1 MPPQAEPT
9 HKPTRRS
16 RRPKRITGPPVSQT
30 PSAPEPELSS
40 GTSPDKRTDQPMR
53 ILQRSEQQSTLDPA
67 SAVDMQLPPHTPPR
81 SRSTYDGSTI
91 KQRKGN
97 DSAPEISQ
105 NRKRTPKAQGRKQ
118 SGSASPLPAPNGT
131 PISALQSQ
139 STTPNRTNETPVRAY
154 AGPTF
159 HASPAASSLPMPK
172 FFSRSVPNVDK
183 TTSLKTMME
192 QEAPDTTSGSEGS
205 PSQENSQ
212 PAHNHRVREESP
224 LDIFFRAD
232 REAKEKIRPTRA
244 SGTESPNDQARLSA
258 SPSGSQTPMRHHS
271 RHPTNSSLS
280 AMFPLEIDGPAPELS
295 SSPSLTSAIRDI
307 HTDRAVV
314 SSSSSLSEAE
324 RKEEQRKAQ
333 TQALKQMLFSPRPLL
348 PHNAS
353 AGQRPPSSSLRK
365 ELTIPTSSRCPRDPN
380 PPATPAPFHVHD
392 PYTSAD
398 FRPSSQRNGYVSPC
412 SSFTSSRIPSD
423 GSEATR
429 VRNNGKTKLMEDDLR
444 RILKLDVLGGEGV
457 SPVQS

>member
-1 MPPQAEPT
+1 MPPQAEPP

-16 RRPKRITGPPVSQT
+16 RRSKRTTGPPVSQI

-67 SAVDMQLPPHTPPR
+67 SAVDLQLPPHTPPR
-81 SRSTYDGSTI
+81 PRSMYDGSTI
-91 KQRKGN
+91 KQHIGN
-97 DSAPEISQ
+97 DSVPEISQ
-105 NRKRTPKAQGRKQ
+105 SKRRQPKSQSRKQ
-118 SGSASPLPAPNGT
+118 SGSASPFSAPNGT
-131 PISALQSQ
+131 PVSALRSQ

-183 TTSLKTMME
+183 TSSLKTMME

-212 PAHNHRVREESP
+212 PAHNHRRREESP

-244 SGTESPNDQARLSA
+244 SGTESPDDQARLGA
-258 SPSGSQTPMRHHS
+258 SPSGPQTPTRHHS
-271 RHPTNSSLS
+271 RHPTDGSLGV
-280 AMFPLEIDGPAPELS
+280 MFPLEMDGPAPELS
-295 SSPSLTSAIRDI
+295 SGPTLTSAIRDM
-307 HTDRAVV
+307 HTNRAIV
-314 SSSSSLSEAE
+314 SSSSSLTEAE

-333 TQALKQMLFSPRPLL
+333 TQALRQMLFSPRPPL
-348 PHNAS
+348 PHHGS
-353 AGQRPPSSSLRK
+353 AGQRPPSSGLRK
-365 ELTIPTSSRCPRDPN
+365 ELTIPTSPRCPRGPN
-380 PPATPAPFHVHD
+380 PPATPTSSHVHD

-398 FRPSSQRNGYVSPC
+398 FRPSSQRHGYVSPC
-412 SSFTSSRIPSD
+412 SSFPSPRIPSD
-423 GSEATR
+423 GSEATP
-429 VRNNGKTKLMEDDLR
+429 VRNNGNAKLMEDDLR
-444 RILKLDVLGGEGV
+444 RILKLNVLGGEGV